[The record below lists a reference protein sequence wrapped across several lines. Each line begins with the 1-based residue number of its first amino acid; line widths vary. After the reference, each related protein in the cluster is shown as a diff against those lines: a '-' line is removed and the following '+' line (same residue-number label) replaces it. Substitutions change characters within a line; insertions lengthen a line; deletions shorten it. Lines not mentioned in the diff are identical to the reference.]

1 MDQSVIREAK
11 DRIRQ
16 MEQYFDALQNAAT
29 ANPVALR
36 EDASLK
42 ELLQILT
49 RYYESGQWLHD
60 YELDEMGF
68 LPPNLKRGVLSQD
81 AIFDFLD
88 RIKPIDE

>member
-1 MDQSVIREAK
+1 MDCFELHETIE
-11 DRIRQ
+11 RIER
-16 MEQYFDALQNAAT
+16 MELYFDLLLEAERADSAAIFGNPWTKAFLQT
-29 ANPVALR
+29 L
-36 EDASLK
+36 
-42 ELLQILT
+42 I
-49 RYYESGQWLHD
+49 RYYENGQWLHD